1 MRKVQEYAM
10 NAKDASSYWGLTV
23 LRMVAGTIFI
33 THGAEKLFHF
43 GSSGIAGLF
52 AVLHIPLPFISAV
65 AVTLVEFVGGTALV
79 LGAVTRWAAALIAMD
94 MSVAVLM
101 VHRHPALFHKGGI
114 ELPLILLASCVALAL
129 SGPGAASLDGAIRRK
144 NS

>member
-1 MRKVQEYAM
+1 MQRTPVRTGDLRFCLWYRGRSLSLMEQKSCFILDLV
-10 NAKDASSYWGLTV
+10 ASPVY
-23 LRMVAGTIFI
+23 
-33 THGAEKLFHF
+33 
-43 GSSGIAGLF
+43 
-52 AVLHIPLPFISAV
+52 VLHIPLPFISAV

-101 VHRHPALFHKGGI
+101 VHRHLALFHKGGI